1 MDGGTPQ
8 PYAAALLLDQSGSIA
23 QSDPTAARLY
33 SAKAFLAGLGPGD
46 AARIAAF
53 ADGTSARIPTP
64 PLATFGPFRGPG
76 AATAFFPDLDALTQ
90 QVGGNTPLYA
100 TLDLLRD
107 SVANDPSV
115 APGQGK
121 AIVLF
126 TDGIDTDCVNAAA
139 CGARRDQSVAGA
151 LAQGV
156 RVFTIGLSSQI
167 DVEALADLSNR
178 TDGAFLYAESAE
190 QLLPLYGTV
199 GRLLSLSLP
208 TYRLRWTVQADA
220 AGSFVPGRA
229 LLGRIEVHHGSGT
242 FEVPFIV
249 GIP

>member
-1 MDGGTPQ
+1 M
-8 PYAAALLLDQSGSIA
+8 
-23 QSDPTAARLY
+23 
-33 SAKAFLAGLGPGD
+33 
-46 AARIAAF
+46 
-53 ADGTSARIPTP
+53 
-64 PLATFGPFRGPG
+64 
-76 AATAFFPDLDALTQ
+76 
-90 QVGGNTPLYA
+90 
-100 TLDLLRD
+100 
-107 SVANDPSV
+107 
-115 APGQGK
+115 
-121 AIVLF
+121 
-126 TDGIDTDCVNAAA
+126 
-139 CGARRDQSVAGA
+139 AGA

-178 TDGAFLYAESAE
+178 TGGAFLYAESAE

-208 TYRLRWTVQADA
+208 TYRLRWTVQADS
-220 AGSFVPGRA
+220 AGAFVSGRA